1 MLVLCSEQ
9 SAATEPVSVGSSR
22 LCSEQPAA
30 TEPESVGSS
39 RLCSEQPAA
48 IQNPKVLGAS
58 RLCSEQPAVQ
68 SHRKRLTKRE
78 TNSQN
83 ETRRTE
89 KGRRTSLHATLHST
103 PHITH
108 SSMHTHT
115 VLILFGTVSYVVSR
129 SRHATHHTKST
140 SSHTPP
146 SCFFEGRWGPIL
158 YPSRLPASP
167 HNPQP
172 AKLAISQTCTAATES
187 ATSSDRN

>member
-1 MLVLCSEQ
+1 M
-9 SAATEPVSVGSSR
+9 
-22 LCSEQPAA
+22 
-30 TEPESVGSS
+30 
-39 RLCSEQPAA
+39 
-48 IQNPKVLGAS
+48 
-58 RLCSEQPAVQ
+58 Q

-108 SSMHTHT
+108 SFMHTHT
-115 VLILFGTVSYVVSR
+115 ILILFGTVSYVVSR

-167 HNPQP
+167 HTTRNQPNSQSAKPALQQRKTQPAQTATSPPHNHAQPHPATSPRPQP
-172 AKLAISQTCTAATES
+172 AHPATGRTTQPQTHSPEPP
-187 ATSSDRN
+187 